1 MADWLAQLEQPRF
14 AVGNPLPSVLLV
26 ALLTAALGWILAY
39 LADWAGTYVLAGLAG
54 YAIVSVIVVATVGFG
69 RSRAGFGIAN
79 QVTLLRA
86 GLVCLASGALLAGGS
101 SSAAEWSLVVL
112 VATALSLDAADGWL
126 ARRLRLASDFGA
138 RFDLEID
145 AWLILVLALLVWQS
159 GRVGPWVLAIGLM
172 RYVFVLASWYF
183 PALRRPLP
191 PTLRRQA
198 VCVQQSVTLLVCLL
212 PPVGGLVAN
221 VSAGLALLALLA
233 SFASDIIYLVR
244 IRRSP
249 TAIGAV
255 DRLGD
260 GTIVLSAPDRRDP
273 QICRTRT

>member
-1 MADWLAQLEQPRF
+1 MADWLARLDHPRF
-14 AVGNPLPSVLLV
+14 VVGNPLPSVILV
-26 ALLTAALGWILAY
+26 ALLTAALGVILAY

-54 YAIVSVIVVATVGFG
+54 YAIVSVIVVATVGSRRG
-69 RSRAGFGIAN
+69 RAGFGIAN

-101 SSAAEWSLVVL
+101 SSASEWSLVVL
-112 VATALSLDAADGWL
+112 VAAALSLDAADGWL
-126 ARRLRLASDFGA
+126 ARRLRLASGFGA

-159 GRVGPWVLAIGLM
+159 GRVGPWVVAIGLL
-172 RYVFVLASWYF
+172 RYVFVLASWYL
-183 PALRRPLP
+183 PALRGLLP
-191 PTLRRQA
+191 PSRRRQV

-212 PPVGGLVAN
+212 PPVGNLFAN
-221 VSAGLALLALLA
+221 VAAGLALLALLA

-249 TAIGAV
+249 TVIGAV
-255 DRLGD
+255 DRLRD
-260 GTIVLSAPDRRDP
+260 GAIVLSAPDRRDP
-273 QICRTRT
+273 QMCRTRT